1 MGFVKTKEELDRY
14 FDLSILEF
22 PGAEI
27 LGIMYET
34 EPDLVARVLP
44 PPLEPAMEAW
54 ALSFIAHYPVTNL
67 GPGYHEGALFV
78 RCQFEGEVGNYCL
91 SMPIDDEARM
101 HNGRDIYGFPKKLAN
116 IRLTREE
123 NRVEGSIERLGHR
136 FVTLRADLM
145 NKMDQL
151 PMKLGPTFLFKYSH
165 SAELRRGFDGPVS
178 LVRQRT
184 EIEMQSF
191 EMGSGEVVFQDSPY
205 DPWSEIRVKNII
217 AAYYLISTN
226 RMLPGR
232 IVGQAD
238 PQVFLPYSFL
248 KTDFVG
254 DFEND

>member
-1 MGFVKTKEELDRY
+1 MGFVKTERELDRY
-14 FDLSILEF
+14 FSLSIREF

-34 EPDLVARVLP
+34 EPDIVAKVLP
-44 PPLEPAMEAW
+44 APLEPALEAW
-54 ALSFIAHYPVTNL
+54 ALCFVAHYPVTNL

-101 HNGRDIYGFPKKLAN
+101 HNGRDIYGFPKKLAA
-116 IRLTREE
+116 IRLKRDGKK
-123 NRVEGSIERLGHR
+123 VEGSIERLGYR

-151 PMKLGPTFLFKYSH
+151 PIKLGPTFLFKYSP
-165 SAELRRGFDGPVS
+165 SVELGRGFDGPVS

-184 EIEMQSF
+184 EIEMESF
-191 EMGSGEVVFQDSPY
+191 EMGSGEVIFQDSPL
-205 DPWSEIRVKNII
+205 DPWSEIKVKNII
-217 AAYYLISTN
+217 AAYYLVSTN
-226 RMLPGR
+226 RMLPGK

-238 PQVFLPYSFL
+238 PKAFFPYSFL
-248 KTDFVG
+248 KTDFVE